1 MDAWGLSIFMNFAE
15 FQDLIKQNNIQY
27 ADLRFT
33 NTKGKEQHITLPIQ
47 LITESFFSDGKLFD
61 GSSMPGWCTI
71 NKSDMLLMP
80 IDGSVHIDPFFD
92 VPTAIIRCDI
102 LDPQTLSG

>member
-1 MDAWGLSIFMNFAE
+1 MDFAAI
-15 FQDLIKQNNIQY
+15 QDLIKQHDVKY

-33 NTKGKEQHITLPIQ
+33 NTKGKEQHITLPIN

-80 IDGSVHIDPFFD
+80 IDGD
-92 VPTAIIRCDI
+92 V
-102 LDPQTLSG
+102 